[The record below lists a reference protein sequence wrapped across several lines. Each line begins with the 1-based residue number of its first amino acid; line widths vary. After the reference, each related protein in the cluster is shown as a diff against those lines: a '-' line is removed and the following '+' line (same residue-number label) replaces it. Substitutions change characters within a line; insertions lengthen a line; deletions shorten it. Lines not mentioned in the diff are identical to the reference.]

1 MKILW
6 LIHGYPPVHNAGAEF
21 MAHAMNKMFLARGHE
36 VRVMFQAANYETE
49 FEGVEVG
56 DLRNNNLRESWVRW
70 ADRIF
75 THLDCQGYAADI
87 ARQKQKQLVVIV
99 HNTYRDELYHPRFA
113 QNWIILNTNWIK
125 EEKKYE
131 DFKSEKYHCTG
142 SRKTIVVHPPVIEAD
157 YKVKPDGKYYTLVNM
172 NENKGG
178 KLFLEV
184 AEEMPDI
191 DFLGVTGSYATQF
204 TKKLPNL
211 KIIPNVPDIK
221 QALKKTKCLMC
232 LSTYESFGRAG
243 LEAMVSGI
251 PVISTRT
258 KGTLEA
264 YGDAAL
270 FTDRNVPS
278 IIEAI
283 ETMEKEHS
291 KWSKLARKQYESW
304 DFDKE
309 IDELLIWL
317 Q

>member
-1 MKILW
+1 MRILW

-21 MAHAMNKMFLARGHE
+21 MAHAMNKMFMQRGHE
-36 VRVMFQAANYETE
+36 VRVMFQAAGGQSY
-49 FEGVEVG
+49 EGVEIG
-56 DLRNNNLRESWVRW
+56 DLRNNNLRVSWVNW

-87 ARQKQKQLVVIV
+87 AKQSHKQLVVIV
-99 HNTYRDELYHPRFA
+99 HNTYRDELYHPRYA
-113 QNWIILNTNWIK
+113 NNWVIVNTNWIN
-125 EEKKYE
+125 EEKSYH
-131 DFKSEKYHCTG
+131 DFKNTKYHYDC
-142 SRKTIVVHPPVIEAD
+142 SLKTIVVHPPVIEKD

-178 KLFLEV
+178 ELFIEV
-184 AEEMPDI
+184 AKQMPHI
-191 DFLGVTGSYATQF
+191 QFLGVVGSYATQF
-204 TKKLPNL
+204 KKDLPNL
-211 KIIPNVPDIK
+211 KIIPNSPDIK

-232 LSTYESFGRAG
+232 LSRYESFGRAG

-258 KGTLEA
+258 KGTMEA

-270 FTDRNVPS
+270 YTDRSVPA

-283 ETMEKEHS
+283 ETMEKDHEH
-291 KWSKLARKQYESW
+291 WSELARKQYESW

-309 IDELLIWL
+309 IDDLITWL